1 MATKTIDQDN
11 ATETQELTKKGRA
24 KKPAFDLETATN
36 ADGET
41 IPLSEEGRLT
51 QVPHNFDGSTRMPKR
66 DDFEEVGLYF
76 DFRVLREEM
85 EHSSR
90 LEELEALRTEAI
102 EGPDP
107 IKKNMKKFQKMA
119 ANLEDL
125 KAALEES
132 GVNVADLL

>member
-1 MATKTIDQDN
+1 MSTQTIDQEN
-11 ATETQELTKKGRA
+11 ETEIKGKKGRA

-41 IPLSEEGRLT
+41 ISLSEEGRLT
-51 QVPHNFDGSTRMPKR
+51 EVPHNFDGSTRMPKR
-66 DDFEEVGLYF
+66 DDFEEVNLYF
-76 DFRVLREEM
+76 DFRVLREQM
-85 EHSSR
+85 ESAAR
-90 LEELEALRTEAI
+90 IEELEAQRTEAI

-132 GVNVADLL
+132 GVNVSELL